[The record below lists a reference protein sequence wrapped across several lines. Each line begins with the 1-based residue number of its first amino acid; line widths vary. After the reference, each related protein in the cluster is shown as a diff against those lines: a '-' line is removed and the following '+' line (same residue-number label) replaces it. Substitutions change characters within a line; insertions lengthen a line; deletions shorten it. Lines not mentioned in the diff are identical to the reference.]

1 MTKKVISKAGA
12 LRIKKLTEDMDE
24 RARKSL
30 ITSFRC
36 TPAMKAYLDEAY
48 WELRMERGDIILH
61 ALAEYLERRG
71 VKPPIPLNLPKSP
84 RLARPKG

>member
-1 MTKKVISKAGA
+1 MAKKIITKAGA
-12 LRIKKLTEDMDE
+12 ARVKKLTEDMDE

-48 WELRMERGDIILH
+48 WVLRMDRGDIILY
-61 ALAEYLERRG
+61 ALAEYLERCG
-71 VKPPIPLNLPKSP
+71 VKPPVPLDLPKKP
-84 RLARPKG
+84 RRAQPKG